1 MEGVFP
7 PYFCR
12 LNTKGSPHLAFVE
25 FTLRPFI
32 KIFRLIPFFY
42 CNAKPINHTMTQNP
56 QLDLAYNFVQFTD
69 KHIFLTGKAGTGKTN
84 FLQNLK
90 KLSLKRMAVAAPT
103 GVTPINAGG

>member
-1 MEGVFP
+1 
-7 PYFCR
+7 
-12 LNTKGSPHLAFVE
+12 
-25 FTLRPFI
+25 
-32 KIFRLIPFFY
+32 
-42 CNAKPINHTMTQNP
+42 MTQNP